1 MSVLS
6 IGGNT
11 TAWDSQAVGHHPL
24 LRRDDSLPLAGRD
37 RRGDAPARAAEN
49 KLRKMLRRSDKG
61 LAVPIRHI
69 LLIKE
74 LLFNAME

>member
-1 MSVLS
+1 V
-6 IGGNT
+6 
-11 TAWDSQAVGHHPL
+11 TAGACAS
-24 LRRDDSLPLAGRD
+24 
-37 RRGDAPARAAEN
+37 RAAEN

-74 LLFNAME
+74 LLFNCHGMTVF